1 MKALSTVF
9 GLVLLV
15 FIVWGGYWIASNIW
29 LQFKLLDPKVSV
41 AVLTAATTLLV
52 ATLTVTLGKYYERKK
67 DIEAHYR
74 DKKAKIYDEFLSE
87 YFKLFH
93 NDETPTEGENPDLV
107 NFIRE
112 WQRKIILWGGQ
123 EVLLK
128 YIKWMNHLKK
138 GVPDAN
144 SFYYMEE
151 FFIEIRK
158 DLGLKTSKLEKGTFV
173 HLILQNPELFIEMSK
188 TNPNLTLDEL
198 AEAEELLKG

>member
-1 MKALSTVF
+1 M
-9 GLVLLV
+9 
-15 FIVWGGYWIASNIW
+15 
-29 LQFKLLDPKVSV
+29 
-41 AVLTAATTLLV
+41 
-52 ATLTVTLGKYYERKK
+52 
-67 DIEAHYR
+67 
-74 DKKAKIYDEFLSE
+74 
-87 YFKLFH
+87 FH
-93 NDETPTEGENPDLV
+93 NDETPTDGENPDLV

-123 EVLLK
+123 GVLFK

-138 GVPDAN
+138 GVTDAN

-188 TNPNLTLDEL
+188 TNPDLTLDEL